1 MIQWKNMSTVARA
14 WARNLAL
21 ALADGVSRCRANVVH
36 IGQSRP
42 DYGLGS
48 QVKVLER
55 FSGVP
60 SSLGSGHFS
69 PVAGVC
75 YTWVDRPQFP
85 NAHLNLRASSSADV
99 PCLHES
105 ATGRAWA
112 RNLALALADVGPRV
126 LDRGHRPVWVPGSG
140 FSVQGAWFG

>member
-21 ALADGVSRCRANVVH
+21 ALADGVSRCRANVAKD

-48 QVKVLER
+48 QVQDLKR
-55 FSGVP
+55 FGGVP
-60 SSLGSGHFS
+60 SSLGNGRSS

-75 YTWVDRPQFP
+75 YTWVDRTQFL
-85 NAHLNLRASSSADV
+85 NSYLNLRAV
-99 PCLHES
+99 LL
-105 ATGRAWA
+105 GRGTLLI
-112 RNLALALADVGPRV
+112 RKCYRTCVG
-126 LDRGHRPVWVPGSG
+126 S
-140 FSVQGAWFG
+140 